1 MHRNELL
8 NIKFQIAMCGN
19 SFRGIGANFEIGKPK
34 KKKKRKER
42 RKNGRF
48 VGVGRGKVRRRP
60 YPLVVYLKIGT
71 ICQF

>member
-34 KKKKRKER
+34 KKG

-48 VGVGRGKVRRRP
+48 VGR
-60 YPLVVYLKIGT
+60 VYVLRT
-71 ICQF
+71 